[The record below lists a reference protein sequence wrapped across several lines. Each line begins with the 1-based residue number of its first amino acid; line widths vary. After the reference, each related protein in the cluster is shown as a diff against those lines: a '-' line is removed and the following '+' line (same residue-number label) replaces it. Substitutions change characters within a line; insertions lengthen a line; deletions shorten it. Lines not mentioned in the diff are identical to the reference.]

1 MTESELYRDLGT
13 LTKNRNT
20 WEENIP
26 YVASLLA
33 SESVK
38 IKAKAL
44 WILGEMGLQY
54 TDVIEPHVAQIALF
68 LDSQN
73 DLLRERALNALGRIG
88 RGRFV
93 TVKPWWDSIMAKA
106 RDGNPSVRLAFV
118 WASENIATNTPDAYK
133 DSMPLFAELL
143 HDSNDKVRMEA
154 PEMFRVIG
162 KRRPQWVMPY
172 LGRLQQMAENDAN
185 PVVRIHSAGAIRV
198 ANKASAG

>member
-44 WILGEMGLQY
+44 WLLGEMGLQY
-54 TDVIEPHVAQIALF
+54 TDVIEPHVAQIVLF

-88 RGRFV
+88 RGRFE
-93 TVKPWWDSIMAKA
+93 TVRPWWDSIMAKA
-106 RDGNPSVRLAFV
+106 RDGNPAVRLAFV
-118 WASENIATNTPDAYK
+118 FILPARFVLRTRHQPD
-133 DSMPLFAELL
+133 D
-143 HDSNDKVRMEA
+143 
-154 PEMFRVIG
+154 
-162 KRRPQWVMPY
+162 
-172 LGRLQQMAENDAN
+172 
-185 PVVRIHSAGAIRV
+185 
-198 ANKASAG
+198 